1 MKWLRHCLH
10 TLKIRVITPPSN
22 KATVNLNFYMDK
34 SLIRNFSI
42 IAHIDHGKSTLA
54 DRILE
59 LTGTVERSHKGT
71 QLLDDMD
78 LEKERGI
85 TIKAS
90 MVRLTY
96 RSKKNGSEYV
106 LNLIDTPGHVDFT
119 YEVSKS
125 LAACEGAVLVID
137 AGQGIE
143 AQTVANYYLAI
154 DNNLEI
160 LPVINKID
168 LSSADVPRVKKQ
180 IESVL
185 GFKEDNIILAS
196 AKDGTGVE
204 QILERIVEII
214 PAPAG
219 EVDNPLKALVFDCR
233 FDAYKGVVVFV
244 RIVDGVI
251 VPGTHL
257 KMMHS
262 GKIYK
267 IEELGVFN
275 LKYLKIDSLTCGE
288 VGYFTAN
295 IRDPREIIIGDTIT
309 DAKNPCSNA
318 LPGYK
323 KIKPLVFCGIYPVN
337 PGDFPSLRDAMDKLR
352 LSDASFV
359 FEPENS
365 QSFGS
370 GFRCGFLGLL
380 HMEIVQERL
389 EREYNLNLILTVPN
403 VVYRVRTG
411 QGEVIDVDTPAKLP
425 PAQEIVEAFEPVARL
440 LMIVPVDTIEDVC
453 DFTKSRRGTFES
465 NEYLSEDRVK
475 IIFNIPLS
483 EIIVDFYDRMKS
495 LTRGYG
501 SLDYEFK
508 DYVATKLVKL
518 DIMLN
523 GVVCDAFSSLMF
535 RDRAIHKARA
545 LVTKLKELIP
555 RQLFEVTIQAAIGT
569 QILASDRVRPVGKH
583 VTAKC
588 YGGDITRKRKLW
600 EGQKKGKKR
609 LKQFGKVEIPREA
622 FLEVLKI

>member
-1 MKWLRHCLH
+1 
-10 TLKIRVITPPSN
+10 
-22 KATVNLNFYMDK
+22 MDK

-59 LTGTVERSHKGT
+59 LTGAVDKRHKGEL
-71 QLLDDMD
+71 LLDDMD

-90 MVRLTY
+90 MVRLSY
-96 RSKKNGSEYV
+96 RAKNGQEYV

-125 LAACEGAVLVID
+125 LAACEGAILLVD

-160 LPVINKID
+160 IPVINKID

-180 IESVL
+180 LEIVL
-185 GFKEDNIILAS
+185 GFKEEDIILAS
-196 AKDGTGVE
+196 AKEGIGVAD
-204 QILERIVEII
+204 ILERIVEKV
-214 PAPAG
+214 PAPIG
-219 EVDNPLKALVFDCR
+219 EESNQLKALVFDCR
-233 FDAYKGVVVFV
+233 YDAFKGVVVFV
-244 RIVDGVI
+244 KIVDGRLD
-251 VPGTHL
+251 PKTQL

-262 GKIYK
+262 GALYK
-267 IEELGVFN
+267 IEELGVFKN
-275 LKYLKIDSLTCGE
+275 LKYSKADSLTCGE

-309 DAKNPCSNA
+309 DAKNPVKEA
-318 LPGYK
+318 LPGYRK
-323 KIKPLVFCGIYPVN
+323 LKPLVFCGIYTVN
-337 PGDFPSLRDAMDKLR
+337 PGDFPELRDAMDKLK

-359 FEPENS
+359 FEPEKS
-365 QSFGS
+365 QSFGT

-389 EREYNLNLILTVPN
+389 EREHNLNLILTVPN
-403 VVYRVRTG
+403 VVYRVRKSD
-411 QGEVIDVDTPAKLP
+411 GELVEVDTPAKLP
-425 PAQEIVEAFEPVARL
+425 PSQDIEEAQEPFVVL
-440 LMIVPVDTIEDVC
+440 LLIIPVDSIEAVC
-453 DFTKSRRGTFES
+453 DFTKSRRGVFQS

-483 EIIVDFYDRMKS
+483 EIIVDFYDKIKS

-501 SLDYEFK
+501 SIDYEFK
-508 DYVATKLVKL
+508 DYQPTKLVKL

-523 GVVCDAFSSLMF
+523 GVVCDAFSFL
-535 RDRAIHKARA
+535 IHKDKAATKAHA
-545 LVTKLKELIP
+545 LVLKLKELIP
-555 RQLFEVTIQAAIGT
+555 RQLFEVAIQATIGS
-569 QILASDRVRPVGKH
+569 QIIASQKVRSVGKH

-600 EGQKKGKKR
+600 DQQKAGKKR
-609 LKQFGKVEIPREA
+609 LKQFGKVEIPQEA